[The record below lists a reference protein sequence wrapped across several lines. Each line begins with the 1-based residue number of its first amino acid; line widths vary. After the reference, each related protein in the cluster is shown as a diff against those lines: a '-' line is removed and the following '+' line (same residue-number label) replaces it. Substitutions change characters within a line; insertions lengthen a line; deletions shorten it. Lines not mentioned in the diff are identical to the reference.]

1 MKKYLALAALAILPL
16 LFFASPQHYRRSA
29 SVPGPKEAA
38 AAWVSIGPYGGYV
51 RALAADPAD
60 PSSLFA
66 VCQTGQIFRSADGG
80 GTWTLL
86 AVRDAALYDVAFSPS
101 RRGTIYIVSERG
113 LLVSTDHGAQWTERA
128 FPAGGSSIANIWIDP
143 ADADRIQVGGS
154 LWTPASGCA
163 ALFKSSDGGR
173 SWTSKTFSCAY
184 TGACARIAVDPTDPN
199 VVYAGA
205 SFYVLTGGPSYYN
218 FYKTTDGG
226 TTWRAIYG
234 GSSPIAIAVDPRDPL
249 RVFASGGS
257 GAGGGMLR
265 SLDGGQTWT
274 RTSEATAQSI
284 VFDAVQPD
292 TIYAGFGSA
301 FYRTSDGGA
310 TWTRSSLGL
319 DGFCTDLE
327 LVGTK
332 IFYGTT
338 AGLFFSDNGGALW
351 LSAGQGLNAWS
362 VPSFAVSPLAPAL
375 LFSAVVWYPQSGFT
389 NGLLWRSESSG
400 ATWARLSIWPS
411 YDPANALVEA
421 DPLKANRVFLRD
433 RDLWRSE
440 NGGLNWAGLPARNS
454 MDDLA
459 GLAVSGRTSGYLVL
473 AGSGTRYPGAIP
485 FMSCEKSIDGGTT
498 WTVLPVTLEKSSGS
512 AVALDPR
519 DGNFIYAGGEK
530 GGLGALFRSRDGG
543 ASWAEIDG
551 NSFGT
556 DPVAAVAVDPENGDT
571 VWTGTAGGLF
581 QTQDGGGH
589 WIKTAA
595 FPVRTILVLGA
606 DPRQVLAA
614 GPAGLYWTG
623 EAGKSWTELG
633 GELPSPA
640 VNGIQLMPDGATLYA
655 ATPNGIYRRTMS
667 FPSRIYAP
675 LGTSGTKVVNR
686 SLSQSETI
694 HVLRWNPDPRN
705 MGIARYRIYLAAG
718 TRPGLLLSD
727 LPASLR
733 EYKVRNAGP
742 GPASYTVIAVDQSGR
757 EGAPA
762 LLTVR

>member
-1 MKKYLALAALAILPL
+1 MKKYLALAILPL
-16 LFFASPQHYRRSA
+16 LFFASPQHSPRSG
-29 SVPGPKEAA
+29 SVPGLKEAA
-38 AAWVSIGPYGGYV
+38 AAWVSLGPYGGYV
-51 RALAADPAD
+51 RALAVDPAD
-60 PSSLFA
+60 ASVLFA
-66 VCQTGQIFRSADGG
+66 VCQTGQIFRSVDGG
-80 GTWTLL
+80 RTWTLL

-113 LLVSTDHGAQWTERA
+113 LLVSADHGAQWTERP
-128 FPAGGSSIANIWIDP
+128 FPEGGSSAANMRIDP

-154 LWTPASGCA
+154 LWTPSSGCA

-173 SWTSKTFSCAY
+173 TWTSKTFACGSS
-184 TGACARIAVDPTDPN
+184 GACTRIAGDPADPN
-199 VVYAGA
+199 TVYAGA
-205 SFYVLTGGPSYYN
+205 SYNALPSGSSSN
-218 FYKTTDGG
+218 NLYKTTDGG
-226 TTWRAIYG
+226 NTWKVVFAG
-234 GSSPIAIAVDPRDPL
+234 AAPIAIAVDPRNPL

-257 GAGGGMLR
+257 GVGGGMLR
-265 SLDGGQTWT
+265 SLDGGAAWT
-274 RTSEATAQSI
+274 RTSDATAQAI
-284 VFDAVQPD
+284 IFDPVQPD
-292 TIYAGFGSA
+292 TIYAGFGSS

-362 VPSFAVSPLAPAL
+362 VPSFAASPLAPAL
-375 LFSAVVWYPQSGFT
+375 VFSAVVWYPQAGYS
-389 NGLLWRSESSG
+389 NGLMWKSEDAG
-400 ATWARLSIWPS
+400 ATWSRLSISPS
-411 YDPANALVEA
+411 SRDPSNALLAA
-421 DPLKANRVFLRD
+421 DPLNPNRVFLRD
-433 RDLWRSE
+433 QDLWRSE
-440 NGGLNWAGLPARNS
+440 NGGVNWARLPARNS
-454 MDDLA
+454 MDDLT
-459 GLAVSGRTSGYLVL
+459 GLAVSDRTSGYLVL
-473 AGSGTRYPGAIP
+473 AGTGTRYPGAIP
-485 FMSCEKSIDGGTT
+485 YMSCEKSFDAGST
-498 WTVLPVTLEKSSGS
+498 WTVLPVTLEKSSGA
-512 AVALDPR
+512 AVAIDPR

-606 DPRQVLAA
+606 DPRQVFAA

-675 LGTSGTKVVNR
+675 LGPSGTKVVNR

-705 MGIARYRIYLAAG
+705 MGIVRYRIYQAAG

-733 EYKVRNAGP
+733 EYKVRNAGS
-742 GPASYTVIAVDQSGR
+742 GPASYAVIAVDQSGR